1 MELSIL
7 LPPNREA
14 GRKQKSRRHFQ
25 NIFLH
30 TSRRVKNKHKFFSSV
45 TTASS
50 TDVVGNEFRAVVVVV
65 VLAQDFVRAWVYV
78 HKTTA
83 RIEDKSFGDWRLS
96 KINKTQRQIG
106 NSLLFLNTMWTER
119 DDDAGLPP
127 NVNKKEKAKSQTEQK

>member
-1 MELSIL
+1 L
-7 LPPNREA
+7 
-14 GRKQKSRRHFQ
+14 
-25 NIFLH
+25 
-30 TSRRVKNKHKFFSSV
+30 
-45 TTASS
+45 ASS

-65 VLAQDFVRAWVYV
+65 VLAQDFVRAWAYV